1 MASFHDEDG
10 ISVQDRLM
18 ASMSQAQIR
27 LYRQQA
33 TEQATR
39 GRYSSEHNQYATSIE
54 EAIHKGERLTNKTLK
69 KLIEQTKRSLDA
81 GDILDF
87 TLGNTARNR
96 RLSQQSGLINSLTPA
111 TLGLFIANVQ
121 TAAKQFAG
129 GISPRQVVN
138 QSRFVDIKRAN
149 EQIHLATIFKRQGNK
164 LYFLTNSGPES
175 KSANHKV
182 VVELLDYPAMMVGR
196 TKLPTQSELKNM
208 LENGKIKFD
217 CDCGRHQYWYRYIA
231 SVGKF
236 NFGAYENRYPST
248 RNPNLTGVGC
258 KHVLRVM
265 QQLMSSYGQLKV
277 KGYIKADLAK
287 GNGRGLSE
295 RVNNEQVRREAQ
307 YQTDPRKAEHYRRK
321 LEKKIKEQLKLAFK
335 TITPMP
341 TSQQYQ
347 VMRQMQAVGIQFSPE
362 QQRQFEA
369 YTNNQTPFRGNRR

>member
-39 GRYSSEHNQYATSIE
+39 GRYSSEHNRYSADIT

-96 RLSQQSGLINSLTPA
+96 RLSQQAGLINSLTPA

-175 KSANHKV
+175 KSINHKV
-182 VVELLDYPAMMVGR
+182 AVELLDYPAMMVGR

-231 SVGKF
+231 SVGRF

-287 GNGRGLSE
+287 GNGRGLSQ

-321 LEKKIKEQLKLAFK
+321 LEKKLKEQLKLAFK
-335 TITPMP
+335 AITPMP

-369 YTNNQTPFRGNRR
+369 YTSSQVPFRGNR